1 MDLRLRVT
9 IWIQRML
16 ARGIAPSATIC
27 QIQAV
32 ALFKELQQKH
42 ALEAPLVQIAL
53 EIVTRPERLL
63 QALELLVQR
72 APASRKPLAR
82 GFLRGKAFAQIPRK
96 LAAARPVAEVVRA

>member
-1 MDLRLRVT
+1 MLVAPAAAVGAVSSRLPRRRT
-9 IWIQRML
+9 L
-16 ARGIAPSATIC
+16 GTEAA
-27 QIQAV
+27 
-32 ALFKELQQKH
+32 QKH
-42 ALEAPLVQIAL
+42 ALETALVQVAF

-72 APASRKPLAR
+72 APAGRKPLAR